1 MWSHLL
7 EQLGDKVPRFNDYLL
22 SRYREEKIEQIPA
35 YLDRL
40 FKQSMKT
47 LESKFGDAAKIFK
60 YVDYVE
66 LTPEERLEYLRKEV
80 KYNRKF
86 DIRVSNVRTIRYDF
100 TFSDEKISMYV
111 DMPLI
116 VNHAITL
123 NGVDYY
129 PLFAIVE
136 VGGMALDKDTVTLR
150 VMRANLRF
158 FLDEDKQRFSII
170 DTKGRYSTGINVT
183 CQLHLKASSKP
194 PIILY
199 LLAKYGFTKSME
211 MLGFGG
217 KIVLTDTCD
226 TCDDYVWVKVND
238 NTYIRI
244 DKDMWGDKKAVRII
258 ISLKVIYKVNR
269 RFDINIIHDSVYYR
283 VVLGK
288 LTFPSAPNNVLR
300 EQNASDHLAMNDS
313 LLDEPSLENFR
324 SIGLNV
330 RSIDDLCVEIFNNID
345 DYLSSSRLND
355 LYNKKLA
362 SLDKLTSNLIEKFN
376 LKLFN
381 QIINAKPG
389 LTIDSVKRLMFSAGQ
404 NCRWMIGSQLFRSM
418 PTIINDN
425 ALLTI
430 TGKKFRT
437 FGNVE
442 MSREAKRSNMPID
455 HLKSHPSSIIV
466 ESIQT
471 VPTSGI
477 ANGSINPYL
486 NIGNDGTFIIDE
498 ELKKVVEHVFDTTS

>member
-1 MWSHLL
+1 MWSHLI
-7 EQLGDKVPRFNDYLL
+7 EQMGDKIPRFNDYLL
-22 SRYREEKIEQIPA
+22 SQYREEKIEQIPA
-35 YLDRL
+35 YLDKL
-40 FKQSMKT
+40 FRQSMKT

-66 LTPEERLEYLRKEV
+66 LTPEERLNFLRTEV
-80 KYNRKF
+80 KYNRTF

-100 TFSDEKISMYV
+100 TFSDERVSMYV
-111 DMPLI
+111 DMPLMI
-116 VNHAITL
+116 NHAVTL
-123 NGVDYY
+123 NSVDYY

-136 VGGMALDKDTVTLR
+136 VGGMSLDKGTITLR

-158 FLDEDKQRFSII
+158 FLDKAKQCHTII
-170 DTKGRYSTGINVT
+170 DTKGNYRVAINVT
-183 CQLHLKASSKP
+183 CQLHLKAKYKT

-199 LLAKYGFTKSME
+199 LLAKHGFTKTME
-211 MLGFGG
+211 MLSYGG

-226 TCDDYVWVKVND
+226 TCDNYVWVKITD
-238 NTYIRI
+238 EIYIRV
-244 DKDMWGDKKAVRII
+244 DKDVYKEEKVGRII
-258 ISLKVIYKVNR
+258 ASLSVIYKVNR
-269 RFDINIIHDSVYYR
+269 RFDINVIHDSVYYR

-300 EQNASDHLAMNDS
+300 EQNAAEHLAMNDS
-313 LLDEPSLENFR
+313 MLDEPSLENFR

-330 RSIDDLCVEIFNNID
+330 NSIDDLCIEIFNNID
-345 DYLSSSRLND
+345 EYLASSRLND
-355 LYNKKLA
+355 LYKKKLA
-362 SLDKLTSNLIEKFN
+362 SLDKLTGKLIERFN

-389 LTIDSVKRLMFSAGQ
+389 LTSDSVKRLMFSAGQ
-404 NCRWMIGSQLFRSM
+404 HCKWMIGSQLFRSM

-430 TGKKFRT
+430 TGKKFRA
-437 FGNVE
+437 FGNIE
-442 MSREAKRSNMPID
+442 MSKDAKRTNMPIE

-486 NIGNDGTFIIDE
+486 NIDNDGTFIIDE
-498 ELKKVVEHVFDTTS
+498 ELKKMVEHVFDTTT